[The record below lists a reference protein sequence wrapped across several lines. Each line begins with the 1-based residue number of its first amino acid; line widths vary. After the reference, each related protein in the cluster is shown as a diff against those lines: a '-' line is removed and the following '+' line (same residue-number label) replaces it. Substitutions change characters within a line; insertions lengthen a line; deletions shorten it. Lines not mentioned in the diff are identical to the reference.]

1 MRSGLIGGGDRVHYP
16 GGNRRHEAPRL
27 PWCNVMTTAVMNPR
41 PAIGDLL
48 REWRERR
55 RLSQLELSIRA
66 EISTRHLSFV
76 ETGRSRPSSEM
87 ILHLSEQLEVPLR
100 DRNRLLLAG
109 GYAPVYPETG
119 LGAPQM
125 AAVRK
130 AIRQVLDGHEPFPAV
145 VIDRRW
151 NLLDANSGIAMFVE
165 GADPGLL
172 APPMNVMRFSL
183 HPDGLAPR
191 IANLGEWRAHLLARL
206 RRQAAQTA
214 DPELTALHE
223 ELRGYP
229 CDQPEPDV
237 ELPGP
242 GDVLVPLKM
251 RHGDQELAFFSITAV
266 FGTPLDI
273 TIAEIAIESFFPADP
288 RTGDFLR
295 ARAVR

>member
-1 MRSGLIGGGDRVHYP
+1 
-16 GGNRRHEAPRL
+16 
-27 PWCNVMTTAVMNPR
+27 MTTAVMNPR
-41 PAIGDLL
+41 PALGDLL

-87 ILHLSEQLEVPLR
+87 ILHLSEHLEVPLR

-295 ARAVR
+295 TRAAR